1 MMNRRSYNAVCGTVI
16 GAALALLSL
25 PALAQ
30 IAEGPSASDADPPE
44 ISFSRSSYSACEG
57 NSATLTVE
65 KDGDGEAAVNY
76 TTADASPGP
85 SATAGVDYVET
96 SGFLHFEAEDTE
108 KTITVQ
114 TKTDTDVT
122 ESSEVLKVELSLS
135 SGSDGSQDS
144 ATLGSPW
151 WAAVTILNVGTSC

>member
-1 MMNRRSYNAVCGTVI
+1 MMNRRSYNAVCGIVI

-30 IAEGPSASDADPPE
+30 IAEGPSASDTDPPE

-76 TTADASPGP
+76 TTAAASPGP
-85 SATAGVDYVET
+85 PATAGVDYVET

-135 SGSDGSQDS
+135 SGGDGSQDS